1 MPSDAQF
8 RTLLKDKD
16 TATLNRME
24 RDRSY
29 TTEQWAMIAEEIRS
43 RHTMTAAPN
52 TLPPTSVLAGPKGP
66 LPVRITDVDMPFGSM
81 VAFMVKWALASIPA
95 FLILTVL
102 GIVLVV
108 FLAALGLTLRPPTV

>member
-29 TTEQWAMIAEEIRS
+29 TTEQWAMISEEIRS
-43 RHTMTAAPN
+43 RHTVTPPPN
-52 TLPPTSVLAGPKGP
+52 AVPPRRS
-66 LPVRITDVDMPFGSM
+66 
-81 VAFMVKWALASIPA
+81 
-95 FLILTVL
+95 
-102 GIVLVV
+102 
-108 FLAALGLTLRPPTV
+108 